1 MATDADV
8 LRYLSTLDFPADK
21 EEILRA
27 AERADAPYEV
37 IRALR
42 ALPPVDYA
50 NTNEVTRSAGTEVA
64 PELTPAEASGRAR
77 DRRHQRVAR
86 HLRQI

>member
-21 EEILRA
+21 GKIIRT
-27 AERADAPYEV
+27 AEQADAPYEV

-64 PELTPAEASGRAR
+64 PEQTPAQASERAR
-77 DRRHQRVAR
+77 DRQHQRVAR
-86 HLRQI
+86 HLRGT